1 MKDLFSEYG
10 WVIVVG
16 VIIATVIGTLVP
28 DFTSAVTTAT
38 MQAITSFAE
47 HLNGLITAL

>member
-16 VIIATVIGTLVP
+16 VIIAGVVGTLVP
-28 DFTSAVTTAT
+28 DFTNAVSTAL
-38 MQAITSFAE
+38 MQAITSFAG
-47 HLNGLITAL
+47 HLNDLIAAL